1 MYLFRKKKKKG
12 QNTSALKKNELKN
25 TQYLL
30 KA

>member
-1 MYLFRKKKKKG
+1 MYLFRKKKKG
-12 QNTSALKKNELKN
+12 QNTSALKKNEEKN